1 MDHILSVITFIPL
14 LGMAIICCLPK
25 NAVGLIKGVS
35 LVATGIPLVLATQLY
50 FGYDPTAAANAYQ
63 AYDGLSGWKST
74 YWLVEDLPWI
84 KMIGANYTV
93 GVDGISLPLVWLTSL
108 LLFLGVPASFGI
120 QKSQKAYYAL
130 LLLLEVGIFGVFIS
144 LDYFL
149 FYVFW
154 EVMLL
159 PMYFLIGIWGG
170 PRREYAAIKFFLYT
184 LAGSVLM
191 LIAVI
196 ALRLESGTFNIP
208 QLVEM
213 ARAGAL
219 TGEGL
224 PANGVLLGMP
234 FHTWAFWFLF
244 VGFAI
249 KITVF
254 PFHTWLPDAHVQA
267 PTPISVILAG
277 ILLKLGGYG
286 LMRACFPILPG
297 AFYENAYFL
306 GTLGA
311 VSIVYGSFVALGQT
325 DFKRMVAYSS
335 VSHMGYVLLGTG
347 ALTIWGTD
355 GAAMQ
360 MFAHGTSSAAMFM
373 VVGVIYD
380 RAHHRDLNGFGGL
393 SQPMPV
399 YWGLTTFCFFA
410 ALGLPTMSG
419 FIAEAMTLVGAFQS
433 ADTRF
438 QALVLF
444 SVIGI
449 VITAAFLLWAIQ
461 RVFLG
466 PLNEKY
472 KDYQDMNFREVFC
485 MAPLLFL
492 CLLFGVFPH
501 LILDVMEPSITH
513 LVNTLIAGAQ

>member
-1 MDHILSVITFIPL
+1 MENTLSLITFIPL
-14 LGMAIICCLPK
+14 AGMLVICCLPK

-35 LVATGIPLVLATQLY
+35 LVATGIPLILATQLY
-50 FGYDPTAAANAYQ
+50 FGYDPQIGA
-63 AYDGLSGWKST
+63 DGT
-74 YWLVEDLPWI
+74 YWAWEDHAWI
-84 KMIGANYTV
+84 DLIGARYTV
-93 GVDGISLPLVWLTSL
+93 GVDGISLPLVWLTAL

-130 LLLLEVGIFGVFIS
+130 LMLLEVGIFGVFIS

-154 EVMLL
+154 EIMLL

-191 LIAVI
+191 LIAII
-196 ALRLESGTFNIP
+196 ALRLDSGTFSIP
-208 QLVEM
+208 ALVQM
-213 ARAGAL
+213 ASEGNL
-219 TGEGL
+219 TGASL
-224 PANGVLLGMP
+224 PGGGELLGMQ

-249 KITVF
+249 KIPVA

-297 AFYENAYFL
+297 AFVENAYFL
-306 GTLGA
+306 GALGA
-311 VSIVYGSFVALGQT
+311 ISIVYGSFVALGQT

-360 MFAHGTSSAAMFM
+360 MFAHGTSSAAMFL

-419 FIAEAMTLVGAFQS
+419 FIAEALTLVGAFQS
-433 ADTRF
+433 EDTRF

-466 PLNEKY
+466 NLNEKY
-472 KDYQDMNFREVFC
+472 KDYPDMNFREIFC

-492 CLLFGVFPH
+492 CLLLGCFPH
-501 LILDVMEPSITH
+501 ILLDVMEPSIAH
-513 LVNTLIAGAQ
+513 LVDLLKAGGAN